1 MSEAGRAVERF
12 FAQWQVYRL
21 CIEHNTLHHRQVEAV
36 LRREADSWPSGF
48 RFLDLAC
55 GDAWTTSRVL
65 AGKGCGFYRGV
76 DFSNEALELARGNTA
91 ALGCGCEFSCGDLL
105 EHLRSARGKFDVVY
119 LGLSLHHFDGGAK
132 REALRLIRAMLSDG
146 GFFYL
151 YEPILRSGE
160 GRAKCLARWKENMD
174 RTWSGFPAAAK
185 DAVWEHVRSS
195 DFPESENTWM
205 AMASEAGFREP
216 AKLFRDAGDFYSL
229 MRFRA

>member
-1 MSEAGRAVERF
+1 MSEPAGAVERF

-36 LRREADSWPSGF
+36 LRREADLWPTGF

-65 AGKGCGFYRGV
+65 AGKECGFYRGV

-91 ALGCGCEFSCGDLL
+91 TLGCGCEFSCGDLL
-105 EHLRSARGKFDVVY
+105 EYLRSARGKFDVVY

-132 REALRLIRAMLSDG
+132 REAMRLIRAILADG

-151 YEPILRSGE
+151 YEPILGRGE
-160 GRAKCLARWKENMD
+160 GRTDCLARWKENMD
-174 RTWSGFPAAAK
+174 RTWTEFPAAAK